1 MSGDLRMIFHGAV
14 LVVLGLLS
22 GFATAV
28 VPAPNMALA
37 AHTIGIIEGTL
48 CIAVAFVW
56 PILQAHGYQLT
67 KTRYALLIGFYCNWL
82 GAILAG
88 VWSAKMMA
96 IVSAAEMPDIAA
108 HWQELVVAVLLNASI
123 LVVFAFVYLGYL
135 TFKLS
140 KRET

>member
-1 MSGDLRMIFHGAV
+1 MNSDLRLIFHGTV

-56 PILQAHGYQLT
+56 PILQSHGHQLT
-67 KTRYALLIGFYCNWL
+67 KTRYALLVGFYCNWI

-96 IVSAAEMPDIAA
+96 LVSAAEMPDISSN
-108 HWQELVVAVLLNASI
+108 WQELVVAVFLNASI
-123 LVVFAFVYLGYL
+123 LVVFAFVYIGYL
-135 TFKLS
+135 TFKIS
-140 KRET
+140 RRET

>member
-1 MSGDLRMIFHGAV
+1 MSGDLSLIFHGTV

>member
-96 IVSAAEMPDIAA
+96 IVSAVEMPDIAA